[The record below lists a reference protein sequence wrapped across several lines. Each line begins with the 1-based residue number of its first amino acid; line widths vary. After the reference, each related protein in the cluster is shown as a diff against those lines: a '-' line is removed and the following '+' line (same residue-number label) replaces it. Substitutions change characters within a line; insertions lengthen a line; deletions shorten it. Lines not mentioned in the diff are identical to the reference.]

1 MADIDNWDDNPDW
14 SNHEPRALTDAE
26 RLVVARA
33 KLGLS
38 QQKLAELLRIPVAT
52 LRNWEQGRTEP
63 DGSAKTL
70 IFLLNEH
77 PAELRAW
84 LSAA

>member
-1 MADIDNWDDNPDW
+1 MPDIDDWDDNPDW
-14 SNHEPRALTDAE
+14 SDHAPRALTDAE
-26 RLVVARA
+26 KLTVVRA
-33 KLGLS
+33 KLGMS
-38 QQKLAELLRIPVAT
+38 QQKLADLLRIPVAT

-63 DGSAKTL
+63 DGPAKTL
-70 IFLLNEH
+70 IYLLSEH

>member
-1 MADIDNWDDNPDW
+1 MADIDDWDDNPDW
-14 SNHEPRALTDAE
+14 SDHAPRALTDAE
-26 RLVVARA
+26 KLTVVRA
-33 KLGLS
+33 KLGMS
-38 QQKLAELLRIPVAT
+38 QQKLADLLRIPVAT

-63 DGSAKTL
+63 DGPAKTL
-70 IFLLNEH
+70 IFLLSEH